1 MKCENIFDIDK
12 LKVESLSI
20 EKDMAQPD
28 FFSMNSNAEKMIKI
42 YNTNNKKMQHY
53 EQLNNQYIQ
62 LLDFYEM
69 LKQEYD
75 EHLFEEYAIQVD
87 VFKKTFNDFEIQVLL
102 SEPYDQCDAIME
114 LHAGAGGVDSQDWT
128 QMLYRMYTRYFDSE
142 KFEVELLNY
151 QQADEAGIRTA
162 TLLIKA
168 DYAYGKLKGE
178 YGVHRL
184 VRISPFD
191 AAKKRHT
198 SFALVEV
205 MPVIEAS
212 QDQVIHDSELKID
225 TYRAQGAG
233 GQSVN
238 TTDSAVRI
246 THLPTGIVVSCQNE
260 RSQIKNKAQAMKL
273 LKVKLTQHYK
283 SQEHEQLAQLKGEH
297 KEVGFSSQIRSYVF
311 NPYQL
316 VKDHRTGFETG
327 QVDKVMD
334 GDLND
339 FIKNYLYY
347 LKKDTKKDTKND

>member
-1 MKCENIFDIDK
+1 MNIFDISQLEK
-12 LKVESLSI
+12 QALEI
-20 EKDMAQPD
+20 EVAMGQPD
-28 FFSMNSNAEKMIKI
+28 FFLNKKEAEKII
-42 YNTNNKKMQHY
+42 RTYNTNNKKIEHY
-53 EQLNNQYIQ
+53 HFLTQQYEELMEYYE
-62 LLDFYEM
+62 LLKNVYDEALF
-69 LKQEYD
+69 QEY
-75 EHLFEEYAIQVD
+75 ITQVD
-87 VFKKTFNDFEIQVLL
+87 ELLTIFNQFEVHVLL
-102 SEPYDQCDAIME
+102 SEPYDHCEAIVE

-128 QMLYRMYTRYFDSE
+128 QMLYRMYTRFFDSE
-142 KFEVELLNY
+142 KFDVELLHY

-162 TLLIKA
+162 TFHVKSE
-168 DYAYGKLKGE
+168 YAYGYLKGE

-205 MPVIEAS
+205 MPVIEES
-212 QDQVIHDSELKID
+212 QDHTIHESELKID

-260 RSQIKNKAQAMKL
+260 RSQIKNRAQAMKL
-273 LKVKLTQHYK
+273 LKIKLGQHIK
-283 SQEHEQLAQLKGEH
+283 SQEQDVLSEIKGEH

-316 VKDHRTGFETG
+316 VKDHRTLYETG

-334 GDLND
+334 GDLKE
-339 FIKNYLYY
+339 FVKSYLYY
-347 LKKDTKKDTKND
+347 LKKPVIQQ